1 MNRRGIYLTFE
12 AMLSLL
18 ILLAIISIPMQNKME
33 NLDELHIL
41 QKENDLL
48 KAWLFERA
56 FDLDGMREDFEF
68 VFPNSSGEIEIG
80 KEKIAVGKPVGKHR
94 EIYSASGFALDEELN
109 AVEIR
114 ISIYG

>member
-1 MNRRGIYLTFE
+1 MNRRGLYLTFE

-18 ILLAIISIPMQNKME
+18 ILFAILSIPAHNQIE

-41 QKENDLL
+41 QKEDDLL
-48 KAWLFERA
+48 KAWLFERD
-56 FDLDGMREDFEF
+56 FELDEMKRDFEF
-68 VFPNSSGEIEIG
+68 VFPNSSGTIEIG
-80 KEKIAVGKPVGKHR
+80 NEKITVGKPGGTHR
-94 EIYSASGFALDEELN
+94 EIHSASGFALDGSLD